1 MFLNIFIIFVL
12 IIKQQCVYYIYFYLK
27 KAYIDTWW
35 WEMVKKTDLRV
46 IKTKNLIYNT
56 LIELMKDKTFE
67 EIKVSDI
74 CNKALINRSTFY
86 SHYEDKYDLLVDFIN
101 SLKDEFVTELNKN
114 SSNLNTKEYYI
125 ELIKIFLNHIE
136 ERKEMYTSIM
146 INNRNSIMMDIL
158 LSVVNNDLLKKMSK
172 DEFKSSIPDDIIV
185 KFYLGGVINL
195 GVEWLKDN
203 TKYSKEEIINYLNL
217 LIPDN
222 I

>member
-1 MFLNIFIIFVL
+1 
-12 IIKQQCVYYIYFYLK
+12 
-27 KAYIDTWW
+27 
-35 WEMVKKTDLRV
+35 MVKKTDLRV

-146 INNRNSIMMDIL
+146 IYNRNSIMMDIL

>member
-1 MFLNIFIIFVL
+1 
-12 IIKQQCVYYIYFYLK
+12 
-27 KAYIDTWW
+27 
-35 WEMVKKTDLRV
+35 MVKKTDLRV

-136 ERKEMYTSIM
+136 DRKEM
-146 INNRNSIMMDIL
+146 
-158 LSVVNNDLLKKMSK
+158 
-172 DEFKSSIPDDIIV
+172 
-185 KFYLGGVINL
+185 
-195 GVEWLKDN
+195 
-203 TKYSKEEIINYLNL
+203 
-217 LIPDN
+217 
-222 I
+222 